1 MFDNIM
7 FSSHASAK
15 LSPFGGFPLDSLA
28 KSVNLYRITY
38 AGRQLLVWRNAF
50 LPSRLDTA

>member
-50 LPSRLDTA
+50 LPS